1 MDIQLLHQP
10 DNAIAHV
17 KLDAGEE
24 IVAQAGAMVAMSGN
38 INASTTLRKG
48 KGGGIMGGL
57 KRMLAGE
64 SLFLSVFRAPL
75 PNSEIWFA
83 PNLMG
88 DLLLYE
94 MQGDELVVQAS
105 SYLAS
110 GSNVGIDLGWQG
122 FKSFFSGESIF
133 WLSISGQGPVLLTSF
148 GAIYEIDVDGE
159 YIVDTGHIVAFE
171 KTLSFK
177 VGKANPSWA
186 GALLGGEGLVCRFQG
201 KGKLYCQ
208 THNPG
213 AFGMTIGPRL
223 PVVNSLKQTV
233 QGSGSAPQKIFR
245 ILWRILGALS

>member
-10 DNAIAHV
+10 DNAIAYV
-17 KLDAGEE
+17 KLDAGDE
-24 IVAQAGAMVAMSGN
+24 IVAQAGAMIAMSGM

-83 PNLMG
+83 PKLMG
-88 DLLLYE
+88 DLLLYD
-94 MQGDELVVQAS
+94 MQGEELVVQAS

-110 GSNVGIDLGWQG
+110 GSNVDIDLGWQG

-133 WLSISGQGPVLLTSF
+133 WLSITGQGPLVVTSF
-148 GAIYEIDVDGE
+148 GAVYEVDVDGE
-159 YIVDTGHIVAFE
+159 YTVDTGHIVAFE
-171 KTLSFK
+171 KTLSFT
-177 VGKANPSWA
+177 VGKANPSWI
-186 GALLGGEGLVCRFQG
+186 GSFLGGEGLVCRFSG

-213 AFGMTIGPRL
+213 SFGSTIGSRL
-223 PVVNSLKQTV
+223 PPVN
-233 QGSGSAPQKIFR
+233 G
-245 ILWRILGALS
+245 

>member
-10 DNAIAHV
+10 DNAIAYV
-17 KLDAGEE
+17 KLDAGDE
-24 IVAQAGAMVAMSGN
+24 IVAQAGAMIAMSGM

-83 PNLMG
+83 PKLMG
-88 DLLLYE
+88 DLLLYD
-94 MQGDELVVQAS
+94 MQGEELVVQAS

-110 GSNVGIDLGWQG
+110 GSNVDIDLGWQG

-133 WLSISGQGPVLLTSF
+133 WLSITGQGPLVVTSF
-148 GAIYEIDVDGE
+148 GAVYEVDVDGE
-159 YIVDTGHIVAFE
+159 YTVDTGHIVAFE
-171 KTLSFK
+171 KTLSFT
-177 VGKANPSWA
+177 VGKANPSWI
-186 GALLGGEGLVCRFQG
+186 GSFLGGEGLVCRFSG

-213 AFGMTIGPRL
+213 SFGSTIGSRL
-223 PVVNSLKQTV
+223 P
-233 QGSGSAPQKIFR
+233 PR
-245 ILWRILGALS
+245 

>member
-1 MDIQLLHQP
+1 MEIKLLHQP
-10 DNAIAHV
+10 DNAIAHIT
-17 KLDAGEE
+17 LNAGEE
-24 IVAQAGAMVAMSGN
+24 IIAQAGAMVAMSST

-75 PNSEIWFA
+75 PNSEIWLA

-94 MQGDELVVQAS
+94 MQGEELIVQAS
-105 SYLAS
+105 SYLAC
-110 GSNVGIDLGWQG
+110 GPKVDIDLGWQG

-133 WLSISGQGPVLLTSF
+133 WLSMTGYGPLLVTSF

-171 KTLSFK
+171 KSLSFTI
-177 VGKANPSWA
+177 GKANPSWI
-186 GALLGGEGLVCRFQG
+186 GALLGGEGIVCRFRG

-213 AFGMTIGPRL
+213 AFGSRIGSQLPPR
-223 PVVNSLKQTV
+223 
-233 QGSGSAPQKIFR
+233 
-245 ILWRILGALS
+245 